1 MFGNTQLTVMGL
13 VSYGYEEVAE
23 CDCLRYSP
31 MKHLYK
37 RVCAWRD
44 TPAGEISDHL
54 IEHSL
59 ILSSV
64 NKLTQDC
71 YQIWTIQM
79 APLDIQL
86 MRQGISSILI
96 VFYTPFSCMHLLN
109 ELEMLEGKS
118 GNTFTL
124 SFQHQNL

>member
-1 MFGNTQLTVMGL
+1 MFGNTQVIVMGL
-13 VSYGYEEVAE
+13 ASYSYEGVAE
-23 CDCLRYSP
+23 CDCLRYSL

-37 RVCAWRD
+37 CVCAWRV

-54 IEHSL
+54 IGHSL

-86 MRQGISSILI
+86 MRQGISSI
-96 VFYTPFSCMHLLN
+96 
-109 ELEMLEGKS
+109 
-118 GNTFTL
+118 
-124 SFQHQNL
+124 